1 MLKMKSRSDVSRE
14 AEGQKERLQDVAQA
28 GAQPANLRAERDRLQ
43 QMVDGMPINV
53 VMCDLDDFRI
63 IYANPASIRTLQKL
77 EHLLPCKAD
86 ELMGQSI
93 DIFHKHPEHQRKLL
107 ADPKNLPHS
116 AVIQLGDE
124 YLDLLVTPIL
134 NDEGDYIGP
143 MLTWNVVTEKVKA
156 DRDVSQ
162 LKDMVQNMPIN
173 VIMCDPVD
181 FKINYLN
188 RTSIETLRSI
198 ERLLPCKADELM
210 GQSIDIFHKH
220 PEHQR
225 KLLAD
230 PKNLPHRA
238 TIKLGEES
246 LDLLVTAIIDQN
258 GNYIGPM
265 LTWTVVTSQVN
276 LASRVSDVVES
287 VAKATGNLKSLA
299 TGMSANA
306 EETNKQAAS
315 VAAASEQASA
325 NVETVAAAAE
335 ELSKSI
341 EEISRLVNESSK
353 TSLEATEAAEHS
365 NTTVQSLASAA
376 QKIGEI
382 VDLIR
387 DIAGQTNLLALNAT
401 IEAAR
406 AGEAGKGFAV
416 VASEVKSLANQTAK
430 ATEEIES
437 QIAEIQGTTEQVVT
451 AIGQIKETSIANR
464 EASTSI
470 ASAIEEQNAATQ
482 EIARNAQE
490 ASTGVQEF
498 SNNISGVTQAASETG
513 TAAAQVTTESDQLS
527 IEAENLKREIQAFIE
542 SMGK

>member
-77 EHLLPCKAD
+77 EH
-86 ELMGQSI
+86 
-93 DIFHKHPEHQRKLL
+93 
-107 ADPKNLPHS
+107 
-116 AVIQLGDE
+116 
-124 YLDLLVTPIL
+124 
-134 NDEGDYIGP
+134 
-143 MLTWNVVTEKVKA
+143 
-156 DRDVSQ
+156 
-162 LKDMVQNMPIN
+162 
-173 VIMCDPVD
+173 
-181 FKINYLN
+181 
-188 RTSIETLRSI
+188 
-198 ERLLPCKADELM
+198 LLPCKADELM

-490 ASTGVQEF
+490 ASTGVQEV

>member
-63 IYANPASIRTLQKL
+63 IYVNPASIRTLQKL